1 MNEPETAVTFL
12 QIKTVAIVLVNDS
25 VTVVSNHH
33 PQISD
38 HASKRNF
45 ALCADIIDTT
55 DTAKLGKCHV
65 I

>member
-1 MNEPETAVTFL
+1 MNEPETAIAFL

-25 VTVVSNHH
+25 VTVVTNLH
-33 PQISD
+33 PQGSD
-38 HASKRNF
+38 DASKRNF

-55 DTAKLGKCHV
+55 DTAKLGKCHE